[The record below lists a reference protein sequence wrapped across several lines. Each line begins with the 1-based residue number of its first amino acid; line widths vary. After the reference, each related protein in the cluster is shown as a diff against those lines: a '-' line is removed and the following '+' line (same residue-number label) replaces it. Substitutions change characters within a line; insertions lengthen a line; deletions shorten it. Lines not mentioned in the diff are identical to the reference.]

1 MKLMC
6 DLKEYRYFLVYRM
19 WHCLAIPL
27 CSVCMS
33 HSYLDKVQIPVDVF
47 NLVSLT
53 SGIFLSA
60 VMVAENIS
68 GFVSE
73 MQTGAAR

>member
-1 MKLMC
+1 
-6 DLKEYRYFLVYRM
+6 
-19 WHCLAIPL
+19 
-27 CSVCMS
+27 MS
-33 HSYLDKVQIPVDVF
+33 HSYPDKVQIPVDVF

-60 VMVAENIS
+60 VMEAENIS

-73 MQTGAAR
+73 MQTGAAL